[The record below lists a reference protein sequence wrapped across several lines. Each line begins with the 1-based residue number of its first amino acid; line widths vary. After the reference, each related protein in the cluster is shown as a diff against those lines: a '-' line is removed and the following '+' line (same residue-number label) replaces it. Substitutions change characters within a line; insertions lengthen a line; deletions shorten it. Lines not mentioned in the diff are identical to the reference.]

1 MIKIFKYPIPVTD
14 YFNMPI
20 DNYFKIEMPLHAEIL
35 CLKMVKEKPYIWALI
50 DDTKELKDTSEI
62 VSEKLKSVYNEIDKL
77 KETVS
82 SSTEDKLQDKLKNE

>member
-1 MIKIFKYPIPVTD
+1 MDMKETLDFVKLQEQLINTMIRISALEKV
-14 YFNMPI
+14 
-20 DNYFKIEMPLHAEIL
+20 
-35 CLKMVKEKPYIWALI
+35 LKDSGVLSVEAY
-50 DDTKELKDTSEI
+50 TKELKDTSEI